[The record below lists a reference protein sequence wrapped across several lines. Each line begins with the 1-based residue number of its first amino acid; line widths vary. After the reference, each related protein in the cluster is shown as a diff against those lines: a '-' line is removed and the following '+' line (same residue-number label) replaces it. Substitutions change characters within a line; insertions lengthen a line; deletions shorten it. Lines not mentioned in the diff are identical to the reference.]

1 MNQEHLI
8 ESIFDKVL
16 EEKRNNTPVP
26 TNEESETLSE
36 SIDIEL
42 SAIED
47 NKDAVDVPEATKIE
61 PQTVP
66 ETKITEME
74 EMVRE
79 ELVEEKDTEK
89 DTEKVTEKV
98 TEKDTEKVTE
108 KDTEKVTE
116 KVTEKTKSKYTI
128 ICESLSKLLCC
139 K

>member
-8 ESIFDKVL
+8 ESIFDKIV

-61 PQTVP
+61 PVVVA

-89 DTEKVTEKV
+89 DKEKD
-98 TEKDTEKVTE
+98 TEKDTEKDKE
-108 KDTEKVTE
+108 KDTEKN
-116 KVTEKTKSKYTI
+116 KSKYAI
-128 ICESLSKLLCC
+128 ICESLSKLLCY